1 MSKLIEKEVEK
12 SFKIINDGGII
23 LYPTETIW
31 GIGCD
36 ATKTV
41 SVEKLFNIKNRS
53 MDKPML
59 SLVSDIDMVDC
70 SYNALKLAYKIMAAD
85 GVVDPQETKL
95 INNIAKA
102 LNLDSDEVAK
112 IRDKNILGLEEI
124 SIDKDNVLES
134 LGIDSSLDNS
144 AIKKKLAMEF
154 QKWNNRLNTVP
165 SEEREEVQKMLDKIA
180 LSRKNYD

>member
-1 MSKLIEKEVEK
+1 MSKLIDKEVEK

-59 SLVSDIDMVDC
+59 SLVSDIDMVEK
-70 SYNALKLAYKIMAAD
+70 YTEKQN
-85 GVVDPQETKL
+85 
-95 INNIAKA
+95 
-102 LNLDSDEVAK
+102 
-112 IRDKNILGLEEI
+112 
-124 SIDKDNVLES
+124 
-134 LGIDSSLDNS
+134 
-144 AIKKKLAMEF
+144 
-154 QKWNNRLNTVP
+154 
-165 SEEREEVQKMLDKIA
+165 DKINA
-180 LSRKNYD
+180 PAFISSPIKPERRWYFNGDSIPIIFFCVKNWIKRSIENTIKIIVQIFITKVNANSLFEKKSNS